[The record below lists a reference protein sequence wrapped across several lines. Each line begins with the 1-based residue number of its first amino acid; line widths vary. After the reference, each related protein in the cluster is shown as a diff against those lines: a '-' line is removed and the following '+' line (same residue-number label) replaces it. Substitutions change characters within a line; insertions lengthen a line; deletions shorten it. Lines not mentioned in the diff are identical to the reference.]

1 MNLTDDDEVDNL
13 IIVDLEDT
21 CLDTMSGFVK
31 WLAKHGRLTHAKG
44 SQIQSRDN
52 LGHWLGVDDELA
64 KNWMREFCEQSWEW
78 GALYPYLDSNKVIPQ
93 IVKQDWDFIGVAR
106 GSSKVDRGTLRRANL
121 ELIYP
126 NIFRELYSMS
136 LDNSVYPLLADY
148 QQSIFITA
156 NETVALTAANAG
168 HITYLLD
175 QPWNRNFS
183 SLTVKRFQNWEEIYF
198 ALANLQQKLA

>member
-1 MNLTDDDEVDNL
+1 MNSTDDDEVDNL

-31 WLAKHGRLTHAKG
+31 WLAKHDRLTHAKG
-44 SQIQSRDN
+44 TRIQSRDN

-64 KNWMREFCEQSWEW
+64 RNWMREFCEQSWEW

-93 IVKQDWDFIGVAR
+93 IVKQDWTFIGVAR

-121 ELIYP
+121 ELVFP

-136 LDNSVYPLLADY
+136 LENSVYPLLADY

-156 NETVALTAANAG
+156 NETVASTAANAG

-175 QPWNRNFS
+175 QPWNRDFN

-198 ALANLQQKLA
+198 ALANLQEKLV